1 MFTYYHCN
9 GGAPT
14 GKMFIKHGRAIEA
27 DIIGVTRGGAPAP
40 PRTVKKN
47 IRPNLQEKCVS
58 APPQDTKCTVYQP
71 EQESICKSF
80 WFLLGSLDLEI
91 YLDGDD

>member
-58 APPQDTKCTVYQP
+58 APPQDTKCTRQP
-71 EQESICKSF
+71 EQESIFRS
-80 WFLLGSLDLEI
+80 FLLGGLDLEV
-91 YLDGDD
+91 Y